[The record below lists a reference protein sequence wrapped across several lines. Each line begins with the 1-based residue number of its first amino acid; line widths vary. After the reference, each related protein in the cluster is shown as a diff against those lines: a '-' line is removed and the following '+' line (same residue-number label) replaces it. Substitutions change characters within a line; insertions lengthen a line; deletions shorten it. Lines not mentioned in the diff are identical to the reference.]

1 MTGFFVTLEGPDGS
15 GKTTQAGLLA
25 EWLRAAGYPLV
36 TAREPGSTVIGER
49 IRALLHDPAY
59 TEMSARAEILL
70 YSAARAQLVEQVIR
84 PALAAGNIV
93 LCDRYYDSTYAY
105 QGYGR
110 GLSLAALQTITGF
123 ATGGLSPD
131 LTFYLD
137 VVPEVGLRR
146 RQQGGGEYNR
156 LDREALAFHERVRA
170 GYLALVA
177 AEPERWVS
185 VEATGSVDE
194 VQARLQA
201 VLQERLA
208 HWPRP
213 VDRR

>member
-15 GKTTQAGLLA
+15 GKTTQARPLV

-36 TAREPGSTVIGER
+36 TAREPGSTLIGER
-49 IRALLHDPAY
+49 IRALVHDPAY
-59 TEMSARAEILL
+59 TEMSAQAEILL

-84 PALAAGNIV
+84 PALAAGNVV

-110 GLSLAALQTITGF
+110 GLPLAALRAITEF
-123 ATGGLSPD
+123 ATGGLRPD
-131 LTFYLD
+131 LTLYLD
-137 VVPEVGLRR
+137 VSPEVGLRR
-146 RQQGGGEYNR
+146 RRVSGEEYNR

-185 VEATGSVDE
+185 VDATGPVDE

-201 VLQERLA
+201 VLKARLA
-208 HWPRP
+208 NWPLIG
-213 VDRR
+213 